1 MNKKLFRMALCATIL
16 LAGTARADVI
26 GMRTQK
32 AAPEQL
38 TLALN
43 AGVTARLDWSGGG
56 TQTLTFDGTEKS
68 IPIEGDSLT
77 ITTVQTPTLLYC
89 PDNGLTQLNVDG
101 APSLQQIYCPDN
113 ELTVINLTGVDS
125 LNVAAASCRR

>member
-26 GMRTQK
+26 GMRTRK

-43 AGVTARLDWSGGG
+43 AGVTAQLAWSGGG
-56 TQTLTFDGTEKS
+56 TQTKRAGAH
-68 IPIEGDSLT
+68 PCG
-77 ITTVQTPTLLYC
+77 PTLSIKLI
-89 PDNGLTQLNVDG
+89 GKRKL
-101 APSLQQIYCPDN
+101 
-113 ELTVINLTGVDS
+113 
-125 LNVAAASCRR
+125 